1 MPTQHNEE
9 IRAMRQTLCFMEK
22 RVALESSEAKKHQ
35 LKKDIKELNNLIISK
50 LNETNDFHDIRIEE
64 DVY

>member
-1 MPTQHNEE
+1 MTTLVNEE

-35 LKKDIKELNNLIISK
+35 LKRDIRELERLIIEK
-50 LNETNDFHDIRIEE
+50 LNETADFHDVRIEE